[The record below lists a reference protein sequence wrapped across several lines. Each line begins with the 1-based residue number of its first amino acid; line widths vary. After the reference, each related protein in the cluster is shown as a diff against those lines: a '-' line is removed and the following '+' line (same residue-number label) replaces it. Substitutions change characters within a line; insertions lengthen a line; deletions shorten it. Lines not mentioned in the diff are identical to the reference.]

1 VQYFAT
7 QPDPTLCHS
16 TKATDHN
23 QDITSKNDQNKDT
36 CHFLVELGLDVS
48 RQRNER
54 FLDVDTGLGT
64 CLKELDIVLGS
75 KLHVTNT
82 QTQSYNDIG
91 QHHMSTVTTLWTVE
105 QKNYMSYIR
114 SNFVKPWPTLCL
126 KKRVAHYNIDADQ
139 TIVIIFGRNVAEKV
153 RYKMM
158 ICYPTSPN

>member
-1 VQYFAT
+1 MSATSVRVCAVVQYFAT

-64 CLKELDIVLGS
+64 RLKELDIVLGS

-91 QHHMSTVTTLWTVE
+91 QHHMSTVTHCGLWSKRTTCLTFAVTL
-105 QKNYMSYIR
+105 
-114 SNFVKPWPTLCL
+114 SNRDLHCV
-126 KKRVAHYNIDADQ
+126 
-139 TIVIIFGRNVAEKV
+139 
-153 RYKMM
+153 
-158 ICYPTSPN
+158 